1 MLTVTE
7 SALSHLA
14 GALGEIDAPKPEN
27 ACFRIVPTGDG
38 KLTLTVDTPGPDDT
52 EFEHAGTTVLV
63 LADDIRERCE
73 GRTLDSD
80 DSGNLVLT

>member
-14 GALGEIDAPKPEN
+14 GALGEMNGPKSEN
-27 ACFRIVPTGDG
+27 ACFRIVPRGQG
-38 KLTLTVDTPGPDDT
+38 ELALTVDTPDPEDT

-63 LADDIRERCE
+63 LAEDIVERCD

-80 DSGNLVLT
+80 AGGNLVLT

>member
-14 GALGEIDAPKPEN
+14 GALDEIDGPKPEN
-27 ACFRIVPTGDG
+27 ACFRIVPRDDG
-38 KLTLTVDTPGPDDT
+38 RLTLTLDQPAADDT
-52 EFEHAGTTVLV
+52 TFEHAGATVLV
-63 LADDIRERCE
+63 LADDIRELCE

-80 DSGNLVLT
+80 DGGNLVLT